1 MDLSWF
7 MISLSDI
14 GLAGFCHA
22 SKSCDEGMLTSGTRA
37 YVWEEETWYKVFQSC
52 YLLFQMCY
60 HSLFLKLRYL
70 EILWYVAIVLVI
82 ISITIFSQIS
92 VNTWHFNV
100 HYTLLLFIIPMYGR
114 PNHKAH
120 VTPGVRENNCSTSSS
135 EMKLWSPVAKGN
147 MDFPARQYFNVQL
160 GFIIVKLLVALIGL
174 YHGALIKEVLLVLS
188 LLIHSTS
195 VR

>member
-60 HSLFLKLRYL
+60 HSLFLELRYL

-82 ISITIFSQIS
+82 FSITIFSQIS

-100 HYTLLLFIIPMYGR
+100 HYTLLLFIITNLWKDR
-114 PNHKAH
+114 HKSKTATRSKEAGCTVDSVWVH
-120 VTPGVRENNCSTSSS
+120 WFAVGKPFGESRVGL
-135 EMKLWSPVAKGN
+135 KAKGEKGTSWVGG
-147 MDFPARQYFNVQL
+147 NVHY
-160 GFIIVKLLVALIGL
+160 LL
-174 YHGALIKEVLLVLS
+174 
-188 LLIHSTS
+188 S
-195 VR
+195 VGGCMILHNC